1 MEFLVMGAHVLRR
14 KLHRTNR
21 HLSNPDTLRMSSPRR
36 KDHFAPLGSLSIL
49 QSTKPKSVALEPVYS
64 VRIGILLWGHV
75 QESTSRA
82 FVSCK
87 AKDLL
92 QKALVILQQGWGQ
105 TFCTQVFYTHQKFD
119 AETEVASWVEIG

>member
-21 HLSNPDTLRMSSPRR
+21 HLSNPDTPKMSSPHRT
-36 KDHFAPLGSLSIL
+36 DHFAPLGSLSIL
-49 QSTKPKSVALEPVYS
+49 QSTKTKNALEHVYS
-64 VRIGILLWGHV
+64 ARIGILLWGHV
-75 QESTSRA
+75 QESTSWA
-82 FVSCK
+82 FVPCK

-105 TFCTQVFYTHQKFD
+105 NFCTQVVYTHQKFD